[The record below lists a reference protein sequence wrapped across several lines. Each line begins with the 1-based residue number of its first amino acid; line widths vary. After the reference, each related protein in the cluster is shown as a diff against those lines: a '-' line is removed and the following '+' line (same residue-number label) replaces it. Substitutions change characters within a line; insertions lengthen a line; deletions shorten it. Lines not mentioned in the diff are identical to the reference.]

1 MFVFTVPQLF
11 CLALPGFFLI
21 MFSDLFVDRCT
32 YDVPLPA
39 LLNVDGRMAYAATQ
53 LGSARMGHVQMTSK
67 IFEFE
72 TSFPCHHF
80 SYKNLPSYGHLLSLM
95 TLYSICMV
103 SQAYPHSLGTSEIS
117 LCAHGKSKFKL
128 SPRSGNGTTWAQVPN
143 VILACTDVPV
153 HSDHGYSDTP

>member
-1 MFVFTVPQLF
+1 MDTLDFKPTVSSFTSDILNNILEILQICRHTVHEIYKTHNI
-11 CLALPGFFLI
+11 LI

-80 SYKNLPSYGHLLSLM
+80 SYKNLPSYGHL
-95 TLYSICMV
+95 
-103 SQAYPHSLGTSEIS
+103 
-117 LCAHGKSKFKL
+117 
-128 SPRSGNGTTWAQVPN
+128 
-143 VILACTDVPV
+143 
-153 HSDHGYSDTP
+153 